1 MESNDSNVQ
10 IIPYYAQPHVHT
22 VIKDHT
28 WYDETVATLD
38 DPTMSFSTVV
48 VTGADRGIDNKF
60 IRLTSLAAKRA
71 IFGLGDY
78 DKYGQSS
85 IQADQ
90 LFNGGTAVWFCRVL
104 PDNATYANIV
114 LMAYYREGDQRDEEG
129 ELTGLKELQV
139 KFRLDWAGGQTPT
152 AGATTDSV
160 LSNFATNLATDTAD
174 PEGYL
179 HVPIAY
185 IRATGRGRY
194 GNGMSI
200 AVTRNLTAEN
210 DYTLKM
216 YDFNVIDNTNDSKTT
231 LVSNVITGSL
241 LQVQRNGVSMFVEDV
256 IDQYG
261 TGTLPVHIHV
271 FEDSFYELFNFYKET
286 VVKDNSDIISA
297 MAAPTDE
304 QLSELEFAQKMKD
317 LAFDPIFGIRLKNAL
332 DLKIPYYKNY
342 TTKPEGLFE
351 GPSNTKDTLNLRPS
365 NTEDWPTAA
374 VGSTIL
380 IETDS
385 EHDGK
390 RVLYTVEA
398 INAETG
404 VIQYNNGVIV
414 APDAEDYNGDNLSVN
429 TGNPMLG
436 GYDGDFQEISVEG
449 GKRKPTAAEMKL
461 LLSKEYVRAFRGEL
475 DRKIL
480 SPAKMDLDL
489 IFDANYNMTSEDD
502 IEIDAGITSLYSNST
517 VLTDADA
524 HQLEVMANGTSFLQ
538 YNDINVKQA
547 IYDLNEFR
555 NKRGMEINPERGAG
569 CSVYFDCNLM
579 GLKSLNVNY
588 ELEKTLAMFDPF
600 EGRACSIDL
609 GYYEIYNPRTMKKI
623 KVTATYFLASNL
635 IPHMLTYGI
644 NKPFVYDYAQLRAI
658 QRTSTF
664 NYTGNMVK
672 GSFKPELDLIDWDLK
687 EKLYK
692 SRINW
697 YLTEDEGRLVRRACQ
712 NTRQIDASAL
722 LEENN
727 VRVLNLLTKILEK
740 DCASFLYNWNEPTVR
755 QGFTKAEMEKFRP
768 WIGTFVQDLQISFD
782 ANEWEQ
788 ERMIMHCYCTVKF
801 RDIIKRIILEINIQR
816 PTYGNNTGSTQYS

>member
-104 PDNATYANIV
+104 PDNATYSNIV
-114 LMAYYREGDQRDEEG
+114 LMAYYKEGAQRDEEG

-139 KFRLDWAGGQTPT
+139 KFRLAWAGGQTPT
-152 AGATTDSV
+152 AGATTDSA
-160 LSNFATNLATDTAD
+160 LSAFATNLATDTVD
-174 PEGYL
+174 EEGYL

-216 YDFNVIDNTNDSKTT
+216 YNFNVIDNTNNSNTT

-241 LQVQRNGVSMFVEDV
+241 IQVQRSGVSMFVEDV
-256 IDQYG
+256 VDQYG

-271 FEDSFYELFNFYKET
+271 FEDSFYDLFNFYKET
-286 VVKDNSDIISA
+286 VVKDNTEIIGA

-304 QLSELEFAQKMKD
+304 QLSELEFAQRMKD

-332 DLKIPYYKNY
+332 DIKIPYYKNY

-351 GPSNTKDTLNLRPS
+351 EPDDTKETLNLRPD
-365 NTEDWPTAA
+365 NTENWDSAA
-374 VGSTIL
+374 PGSTIL

-385 EHDGK
+385 LHDGK
-390 RVLYTVEA
+390 RVLYTVKT

-404 VIQYNNGVIV
+404 AIQYDEGVII
-414 APDAEDYNGDNLSVN
+414 APDAEEYNGDNLSAN
-429 TGNPMLG
+429 TGNPLFG
-436 GYDGDFQEISVEG
+436 GHDGDFQEIEVNEV
-449 GKRKPTAAEMKL
+449 KRKPTAAEMKL

-502 IEIDAGITSLYSNST
+502 IELEAGITSLYSNST
-517 VLTDADA
+517 VLTDTDA
-524 HQLEVMANGTSFLQ
+524 QQLQVIGTGTSFLQ

-664 NYTGNMVK
+664 NYTGNMIK
-672 GSFKPELDLIDWDLK
+672 GSFKPELDLIDWDIK

-740 DCASFLYNWNEPTVR
+740 DCSSFLYNWNEPTVR
-755 QGFTKAEMEKFRP
+755 QGFTKHEMEKFRP

>member
-104 PDNATYANIV
+104 PDNATYSNIV
-114 LMAYYREGDQRDEEG
+114 LMAYYKEGAQRDEEG

-139 KFRLDWAGGQTPT
+139 KFRLAWAGGQTPT
-152 AGATTDSV
+152 AGATTDSA
-160 LSNFATNLATDTAD
+160 LSAFATNLATDTVD
-174 PEGYL
+174 EEGYL
-179 HVPIAY
+179 HIPIAY

-216 YDFNVIDNTNDSKTT
+216 YNFNVIDNTNNSNTT

-241 LQVQRNGVSMFVEDV
+241 IQVQRSGVSMFVEDV
-256 IDQYG
+256 VDQYG

-271 FEDSFYELFNFYKET
+271 FEDSFYDLFNFYKET
-286 VVKDNSDIISA
+286 VVKDNTEIIRA

-304 QLSELEFAQKMKD
+304 QLSELEFAQRMKD
-317 LAFDPIFGIRLKNAL
+317 LAFDPIFGIRLKNTL
-332 DLKIPYYKNY
+332 DIKIPYYKNY
-342 TTKPEGLFE
+342 TIKPEGLFE
-351 GPSNTKDTLNLRPS
+351 EPDDTKDTLNLRPT
-365 NTEDWPTAA
+365 NTEDWATAA
-374 VGSTIL
+374 VGSRIL

-385 EHDGK
+385 NNDGK
-390 RVLYTVEA
+390 RVLYTIKA

-404 VIQYNNGVIV
+404 AIEYDEGVII
-414 APDAEDYNGDNLSVN
+414 APDAEEYNGDNLSAN
-429 TGNPMLG
+429 TGNPLFG
-436 GYDGDFQEISVEG
+436 GHDGDFQEIEVNEV
-449 GKRKPTAAEMKL
+449 KRKPTAAEMKL

-502 IEIDAGITSLYSNST
+502 IELEAGITSLYSNST

-524 HQLEVMANGTSFLQ
+524 QQLQVIGTGNSFLQ

-664 NYTGNMVK
+664 NYTGNMIK
-672 GSFKPELDLIDWDLK
+672 GSFKPELDLIDWDIK

-740 DCASFLYNWNEPTVR
+740 DCSSFLYNWNEPTVR

>member
-160 LSNFATNLATDTAD
+160 LSNFATNLATDTED
-174 PEGYL
+174 TEGYL

-241 LQVQRNGVSMFVEDV
+241 LQIQRNGVSMFVEDV

-286 VVKDNSDIISA
+286 VVKDNTDIISA
-297 MAAPTDE
+297 LAAPTDE

-351 GPSNTKDTLNLRPS
+351 EPGNTKDTLNLRPT

-374 VGSTIL
+374 VDSTIL
-380 IETDS
+380 IKTDS

-404 VIQYNNGVIV
+404 AIQYNNGVIV

-740 DCASFLYNWNEPTVR
+740 DCSSFLYNWNEPTVR
-755 QGFTKAEMEKFRP
+755 QGFTKYEMEKFRP